1 MKVKIYK
8 PSKSVTQSGL
18 IKSKSWIVEYPQDSD
33 LGFDNLTGWAKSDNT
48 AKQIQLKFKNFEEA
62 LKFVK
67 KNKLNYIVI
76 PSREKRIKIKSYSDN
91 FKYNRIK

>member
-18 IKSKSWIVEYPQDSD
+18 IKSKYWIVEYPQDND

>member
-18 IKSKSWIVEYPQDSD
+18 IKSKSWIVEYPQDND

-48 AKQIQLKFKNFEEA
+48 TKQIQLKFKNFEEA
-62 LKFVK
+62 LEFVK
-67 KNKLNYIVI
+67 KIINQIL
-76 PSREKRIKIKSYSDN
+76 
-91 FKYNRIK
+91 